1 MRANQELTQEEF
13 LEQKAELL
21 QEKGGIQDKLGDN
34 NNSADIWLELCTKY
48 LNNAF
53 SARETMENGTP
64 EEKRNLILDLGQNL
78 ILKDKKLEFSFKKP
92 YDVLLLPKY
101 SQSML
106 ALLNTFRTYEWT
118 KPYQPLDYSFKYM
131 QQILYAQQLV
141 SNKISIISV

>member
-13 LEQKAELL
+13 LEQKTELL

-78 ILKDKKLEFSFKKP
+78 ILKDKKLEFSFKNEGEMRGNGG
-92 YDVLLLPKY
+92 L
-101 SQSML
+101 
-106 ALLNTFRTYEWT
+106 RTINMT
-118 KPYQPLDYSFKYM
+118 SF
-131 QQILYAQQLV
+131 
-141 SNKISIISV
+141 ISPSGIR